1 MIVIGIST
9 FFARFKSVDAKIV
22 ERFLVVVVV
31 ETEMLGIP
39 ATLNSFQNSRGPYT
53 FDAKTLQIILKSF
66 FGGVCVV
73 GVRE

>member
-22 ERFLVVVVV
+22 ERFLVVVV

-39 ATLNSFQNSRGPYT
+39 ATLNSFQNSRGLYT

-66 FGGVCVV
+66 LVV
-73 GVRE
+73 FV

>member
-22 ERFLVVVVV
+22 ERFLVVVV

-39 ATLNSFQNSRGPYT
+39 ATLNSFQNSRGLYT

>member
-22 ERFLVVVVV
+22 ERFLVVVV

-39 ATLNSFQNSRGPYT
+39 ATLTSFQNSRAP
-53 FDAKTLQIILKSF
+53 TLLMPRHCK
-66 FGGVCVV
+66 
-73 GVRE
+73 

>member
-22 ERFLVVVVV
+22 ERFLVVVV

>member
-9 FFARFKSVDAKIV
+9 FFARFKSVDVKIV
-22 ERFLVVVVV
+22 ERFLVVVV

-39 ATLNSFQNSRGPYT
+39 ATLNSFQNSRGLYT

-66 FGGVCVV
+66 LVV
-73 GVRE
+73 FV